1 MMSLNLTLSALRT
14 GRTHASDGPSA
25 RPITANFP
33 ITPDTLGAGQLS
45 ELNVAAEMATR
56 DVPELLREISG
67 ILEQFGKLLAELFA
81 ADGKAD
87 ESNKRTAQVVF
98 TGLVRP
104 AMTSF
109 LRALERELS

>member
-1 MMSLNLTLSALRT
+1 LDLN
-14 GRTHASDGPSA
+14 
-25 RPITANFP
+25 
-33 ITPDTLGAGQLS
+33 
-45 ELNVAAEMATR
+45 EAAEMAPR
-56 DVPELLREISG
+56 DVPEMLREIST
-67 ILEQFGKLLAELFA
+67 ILEQFGRLLAELFA
-81 ADGKAD
+81 AYSKAD